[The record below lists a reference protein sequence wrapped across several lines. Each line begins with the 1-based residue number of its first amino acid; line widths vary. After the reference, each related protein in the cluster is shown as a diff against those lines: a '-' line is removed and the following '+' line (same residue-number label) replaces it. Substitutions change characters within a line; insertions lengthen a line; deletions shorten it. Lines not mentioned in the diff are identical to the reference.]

1 MSEKIDIKTVERIAE
16 LSKLEFDE
24 EGKKSI
30 QNDLSRI
37 LNFVEKLN
45 EVDTSGVEPLIYM
58 IEEKGQLRNDETKI
72 TASQQ
77 GALKNAPKKDSDY
90 IKVPRVLKK

>member
-37 LNFVEKLN
+37 LSFVEKLN

-58 IEEKGQLRNDETKI
+58 IEEKGQLRNDEAKNTV
-72 TASQQ
+72 SQQ
-77 GALKNAPKKDSDY
+77 EALKNAQKKDSDY